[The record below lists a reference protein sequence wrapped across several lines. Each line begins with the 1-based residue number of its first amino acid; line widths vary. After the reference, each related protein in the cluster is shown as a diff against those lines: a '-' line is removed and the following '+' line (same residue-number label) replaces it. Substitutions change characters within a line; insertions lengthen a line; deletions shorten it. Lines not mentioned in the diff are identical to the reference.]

1 MLLPY
6 LKDLLHG
13 LLGLIIVGFLIW
25 LLIKIHLYFSKNNK
39 SIENILETNIIDGYI
54 GHHNDN
60 KLS

>member
-6 LKDLLHG
+6 LKDLLHC

-25 LLIKIHLYFSKNNK
+25 LLIKIHIYFSKNNN
-39 SIENILETNIIDGYI
+39 SIENILETSRLDGYI
-54 GHHNDN
+54 GEHNDN